1 MSDHQIQPSAGPV
14 AADIPQPAT
23 AMALAGNQAGDDRLW
38 HIIVT
43 RDRRFADAFR
53 LGVLTTGIYCRPGCP
68 ARTPLRQ
75 NVRFFAD
82 AHAAEAAGFR
92 ACKRCA
98 PQPQALGPEQRLV
111 LAAMGAIDRR
121 CEVPGATELASLLG
135 VETRKLARAF
145 GRVLGVAPAD
155 MLRGLKRNRFR
166 AALKAGESV
175 TEAVYTAGFGGPA
188 RVYDGGAAGLGMAP
202 GRFAAGGGGETVS
215 WRLFDCPHGRLLIA
229 ATDRGIAM
237 IAIDPDDAA
246 LLRGLGADFP
256 AARLVEADGGHA
268 LIGAAAEAVLAGLSQ
283 DGARLDDH
291 GLPLDLRA
299 GAFTL
304 RVWEALRR
312 LPAGQVT
319 TYGALARALGNPG
332 AARAVGRACATNKV
346 ALLVPCHRVVPE
358 QGGFAGYRW
367 GERVKRAL
375 LATEGATLP
384 PDRAT
389 ADRAATAAAGE
400 PAASDGPDAP
410 ASGLR
415 MATATGGHR

>member
-1 MSDHQIQPSAGPV
+1 MASEPIDSSAPV
-14 AADIPQPAT
+14 NFSAPADVL
-23 AMALAGNQAGDDRLW
+23 ALAGDQAGDDRLW
-38 HIIVT
+38 RIVAD

-53 LGVLTTGIYCRPGCP
+53 LGVITTGIYCRPGCP
-68 ARTPLRQ
+68 ARLPNRE
-75 NVRFFAD
+75 NVRFYPD

-98 PQPQALGPEQRLV
+98 PQAQALGPEQKLV
-111 LAAMGAIDRR
+111 LSAMGAIDRR
-121 CEVPGATELASLLG
+121 EEVPGATELASLLG
-135 VETRKLARAF
+135 VETRRLARAF
-145 GRVLGVAPAD
+145 GRVLGVAPAE
-155 MLRGLKRNRFR
+155 MLRGLKRRRFR

-202 GRFAAGGGGETVS
+202 GRFAAGGAGEVVS
-215 WRLFDCPHGRLLIA
+215 WRIFDCPHGRLLIA

-246 LLRGLGADFP
+246 LLRGLAVDFP
-256 AARLVEADGGHA
+256 AGERVEAAVDHP
-268 LIGAAAEAVLAGLSQ
+268 LIGRAAEVVLDGLTR
-283 DGARLDDH
+283 DAARLDDH

-312 LPAGQVT
+312 LPAGTVT

-332 AARAVGRACATNKV
+332 AARAVGRACATNKIS
-346 ALLVPCHRVVPE
+346 LLVPCHRVLPE

-375 LATEGATLP
+375 LEAEHAEIH

-389 ADRAATAAAGE
+389 ADAAARAATE
-400 PAASDGPDAP
+400 PRDEVADAP
-410 ASGLR
+410 VR
-415 MATATGGHR
+415 MRRRSS